1 MILIKKPN
9 PSEMFNSFLNFCPV
23 LRHNTL
29 IMIQHIF
36 FDIGGILI
44 DIHPGRCVQYW
55 ADSADLSLNE
65 IETAFSDEVHH
76 AYEKGRLTDHGF
88 FTAFKYGL
96 PQPCCLKESDF
107 WQGWQSLLGEETPI
121 SDLIKT
127 LSEDY
132 NIWLLSNTNP
142 RHIRYEIDLRY
153 QFPRYID
160 GAIYS
165 FDACARKPERAIYDY
180 ALKTSGAS
188 ASESLFIDDL
198 KENINMAKL
207 LGWSGIHYQNTDQ
220 LKEKLNSYDICIK
233 AMELIA

>member
-1 MILIKKPN
+1 MIKN
-9 PSEMFNSFLNFCPV
+9 
-23 LRHNTL
+23 
-29 IMIQHIF
+29 IF
-36 FDIGGILI
+36 FDIGNVLI
-44 DIHPGRCVQYW
+44 HVHPDRYIQYL
-55 ADSADLSLNE
+55 ADSTDLQIDVIKE
-65 IETAFSDEVHH
+65 AFPLEVHY
-76 AYEKGRLTDHGF
+76 AYERGEISGHEF
-88 FTAFKYGL
+88 FLSFRDGL

-107 WQGWQSLLGEETPI
+107 WQGWQSLLGEETLV

-153 QFPRYID
+153 QFPRHID

-180 ALKTSGAS
+180 ALKTSGAG

-198 KENINMAKL
+198 RENINMAKL
-207 LGWSGIHYQNTDQ
+207 LGWSGIHYQNIDQ
-220 LKEKLNSYDICIK
+220 LKKELNSYDICIK
-233 AMELIA
+233 ALELIA